1 MSSNPPPQKLIQGP
15 PHRLLCFQSPDV
27 VVDDRVEE
35 CTCISG
41 TQNASVVD
49 TLLLQEH
56 CKNGGTEDDN
66 WGFKFNAHIFKNLLE
81 SRKVV

>member
-1 MSSNPPPQKLIQGP
+1 MSSNPSPQKLIQGP

-56 CKNGGTEDDN
+56 CKDGGLRMTI
-66 WGFKFNAHIFKNLLE
+66 GALNLMFTFL
-81 SRKVV
+81 KTF